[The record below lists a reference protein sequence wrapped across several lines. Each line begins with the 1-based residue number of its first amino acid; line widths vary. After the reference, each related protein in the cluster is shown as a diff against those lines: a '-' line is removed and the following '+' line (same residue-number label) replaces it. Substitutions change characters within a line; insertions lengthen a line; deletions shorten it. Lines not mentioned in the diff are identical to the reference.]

1 MALKAEKGKIVISTV
16 GKQIK
21 SQRGFTY
28 ILVMV
33 ALVVIAILAEMASVP
48 YQYRI
53 KRDKEAE
60 LLFRGQ
66 AYMRAI
72 ESYYHA
78 KKELKIYP
86 KNLEDLLNDP
96 RFAHKWH
103 IRQLYTDPLTGED
116 WQLIRAPD
124 GGIAGV
130 VSSSRDIPLKQ
141 SNFPKQL
148 KQFTGAEQYSDW
160 TFEYKA
166 QETPPASEQNA
177 NPE

>member
-1 MALKAEKGKIVISTV
+1 MALKAEKGKTVISTV
-16 GKQIK
+16 GKQNK
-21 SQRGFTY
+21 SQHGFTY

-33 ALVVIAILAEMASVP
+33 ALVVIAILAEMATVSN
-48 YQYRI
+48 QYRI

-96 RFAHKWH
+96 RFAHKRH
-103 IRQLYTDPLTGED
+103 IRRLYTDPLTEED
-116 WQLIRAPD
+116 WQLVRAPD

-130 VSSSRDIPLKQ
+130 VSSSRDMPLKQ

-177 NPE
+177 NPD